1 MSSGSVQTSER
12 VLRQGEIGTLAQ
24 PLKESKSLV
33 KRLQKLS
40 KHPPKE
46 KKALVTHRMG
56 SAAAHW
62 YRHGEANSDARASV
76 V

>member
-40 KHPPKE
+40 KRTPPK
-46 KKALVTHRMG
+46 KKRP
-56 SAAAHW
+56 
-62 YRHGEANSDARASV
+62 
-76 V
+76 